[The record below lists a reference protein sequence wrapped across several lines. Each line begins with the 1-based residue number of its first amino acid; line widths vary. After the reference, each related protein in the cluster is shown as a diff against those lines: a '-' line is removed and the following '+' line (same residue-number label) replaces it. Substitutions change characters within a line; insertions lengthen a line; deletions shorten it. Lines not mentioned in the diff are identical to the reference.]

1 MRLLTVLAVAALAAG
16 VFHYRRHRKRLLRR
30 PERQAA
36 SDGPIGHLG
45 PMQSGIAT
53 GP

>member
-16 VFHYRRHRKRLLRR
+16 LFHYRSKRKRMLRR

-36 SDGPIGHLG
+36 SDQPIGHLG
-45 PMQSGIAT
+45 PMQTGIAT